1 MRLRHLVCLLA
12 MAAALLPASP
22 LGAQG
27 IGYSLTPTINFL
39 RWDDDLGIRSTYLYG
54 GRFSFDFGPALSLGG
69 YYLTRQGAE
78 TDAAAAFPDVP
89 LPDRELDISHFGAD
103 MTLSLGTGGFAPF
116 LRGGGGVL
124 RLRPEDGR
132 RTDQVVLKAGGG
144 LRFDLVQGIQGELF
158 AEDWIFRI
166 NRNRLFLAS
175 EPDGPLPPDPEF
187 EDLRH
192 NLALGLGM
200 RIPFGGDP
208 DDQEGWLRGAAIPIE
223 PFIGRLQFDDELALA
238 DQNLL
243 GIRTGLDL
251 TRHVGVRGYYWR
263 GMTSDFTDTEPV
275 QSYGGEVQF
284 NLNTGPGI
292 SPYLVAGAGQLDFG
306 AGFLDEQE
314 QPQSRSD
321 ETMLILGGGA
331 SLGLSERLRLNVGL
345 RDHLLTV
352 GALEDAARLDDL
364 FHNWMLSAGLTFS
377 LGGTTAPSRMAPSE
391 RERLSAEV
399 ERLRRENERLRERRE
414 AEAEREGRQQDE
426 RAREGERREGET
438 ARERERREEQ
448 TARER
453 ERRAGET
460 TLERELRE
468 ERERVERLR
477 QEIEELEERTERR
490 RTPER
495 ERVQEIRMREGERA
509 IAVPLPASGDLVIRY
524 GGTKSQGG
532 ERVVREPAAAEAGLS
547 RSELRDVIR
556 QE

>member
-1 MRLRHLVCLLA
+1 MQLRHLVCSLA

-27 IGYSLTPTINFL
+27 IGYSLTPTVNFL
-39 RWDDDLGIRSTYLYG
+39 RWDDDLGIRNTYLYG
-54 GRFSFDFGPALSLGG
+54 GRLSFDFGPALSLGG

-78 TDAAAAFPDVP
+78 TDAAAAFPETP
-89 LPDRELDISHFGAD
+89 LPDRDLDISHFGAD
-103 MTLSLGTGGFAPF
+103 VTLSLGTGGFAPF

-166 NRNRLFLAS
+166 NRNRLFLPD
-175 EPDGPLPPDPEF
+175 EPDVVLPPDPEF

-192 NLALGLGM
+192 NLALGLGL
-200 RIPFGGDP
+200 RVPFGGDP
-208 DDQEGWLRGAAIPIE
+208 GYQEGWLRGAAIPIE
-223 PFIGRLQFDDELALA
+223 PFIGRLRYDDDLALA
-238 DQNLL
+238 EQNLI

-263 GMTSDFTDTEPV
+263 GMTSDFTDTQPV

-314 QPQSRSD
+314 QPQSRAD

-364 FHNWMLSAGLTFS
+364 FHNWLLSAGLTFS

-414 AEAEREGRQQDE
+414 AEAEREGRQRDE
-426 RAREGERREGET
+426 RAREGERRAGET
-438 ARERERREEQ
+438 A
-448 TARER
+448 
-453 ERRAGET
+453 
-460 TLERELRE
+460 LERELRE
-468 ERERVERLR
+468 ERERRQRLQ
-477 QEIEELEERTERR
+477 QELEELERR
-490 RTPER
+490 AEQAPRA
-495 ERVQEIRMREGERA
+495 REG
-509 IAVPLPASGDLVIRY
+509 
-524 GGTKSQGG
+524 
-532 ERVVREPAAAEAGLS
+532 
-547 RSELRDVIR
+547 
-556 QE
+556 